1 MTWFV
6 ELMHRDGSVQTRCR
20 VEGSELRIGRA
31 LDNDLVI
38 DDPHCAAHHALLRIE
53 PDGSAVLQ
61 DLGTRNGTAPAW
73 GKLEKGGEKGSEK
86 GSKTSSGPSVFT
98 VQNDTPYRAGQSLIR
113 IRNSAWPLAPELVMS
128 SRLIWPFAL
137 AALALVLLHT
147 AWQVWLGDV
156 SERSPPYLY
165 GLVGVAA
172 GVSVWSGMYAL
183 LGRLIGGV
191 ERFFTHLLIASCGYL
206 IVAFAER
213 ALDMLSFSL
222 AWLWPLR
229 VGYSVT
235 IVLIALLVRA
245 HLRLADPRHWPT
257 LRWAVALVAALAL
270 VVPVAQLWLSS
281 HRLTNVQTLSNS
293 EHPALRLAKPVG
305 VEAMIESTAP
315 LKTRVDALRSKDNT
329 DEGEEEE

>member
-6 ELMHRDGSVQTRCR
+6 ELIHRDGSVQTRCR

-31 LDNDLVI
+31 LDNDLI
-38 DDPHCAAHHALLRIE
+38 LDDPHCAAHHAVVRVE

-73 GKLEKGGEKGSEK
+73 GERAKGGEKGGKNSR
-86 GSKTSSGPSVFT
+86 GASVFS
-98 VQNDTPYRAGQSLIR
+98 VQNDTPFRAGQSLIR
-113 IRNSAWPLAPELVMS
+113 IRNSAWPMAPEQALS

-137 AALALVLLHT
+137 AALVLVLLHT
-147 AWQVWLGDV
+147 AWQVWLADV
-156 SERSPPYLY
+156 GERSPPYLY

-206 IVAFAER
+206 VIAFAER
-213 ALDMLSFSL
+213 VLDLLSFSM

-229 VGYSVT
+229 IEYSVA
-235 IVLIALLVRA
+235 ILLIALLVRA

-257 LRWAVALVAALAL
+257 LRWAVALVATLAL

-281 HRLTNVQTLSNS
+281 HRLTNVQTLSAS

-329 DEGEEEE
+329 DEGEDEE